1 MRTTLYFFL
10 GVIIT
15 IVIGN
20 SIIIFADSDTKIT
33 YSNWILITNSLIA
46 VGLSAMILLKDR
58 DSNEADKT
66 NILLTLGLIFWFIA
80 NIIWAYY
87 ELVLDIVSP
96 VPSLADLFLLSAYGF
111 LIYRLI
117 NIYKKLGHI
126 INKKILLLIISG
138 TGLFLIY
145 ILNLTLELSELSNF
159 RGLMLF
165 IVTIAYPT
173 LNSILTVL
181 ALMILLGIKNEKH
194 HFIPWIC
201 ELVGFLAIVVG
212 DSWFAIIVLTAFVEQ
227 IWMSAL
233 LLSAHYLLIAAGL
246 IWYLRYTIKWQ
257 SKDILYKIIINIR
270 GRNETSKKVLF
281 SSIIIISF
289 LIFAGFYYTNV
300 FSGDED
306 KDFFIKKSS
315 FYPQLSSS
323 SSSSSS
329 SSKYS
334 DDDNIKKEFV
344 VGAILPFTGSFSS
357 LGKSVKVALEK
368 AEYDVNKHFE
378 KMNSS
383 SSSPHF
389 TLLMANSK
397 TTPEETLVAI
407 KKLHEHGANIIVGP
421 SIGSTV
427 LAAKEY
433 ADANNITLISYSSTS
448 SSLSIEG
455 DNLFRLVPDD
465 TYQGKIVAERMI
477 KDGIKV
483 IVPIWR
489 GGLYSNDLY
498 KSTKYYFEKLG
509 GEVEEGINYKP
520 YTGKFATSLHRINF
534 LMWNQELEK
543 LNAIVA
549 DAIKKYGA
557 NSVGVYVI
565 SFDEITP
572 ILIQST
578 LYENLGKVRWYGAD
592 KIAQNHQITKNI
604 DAALFAM
611 KTHLSNPL
619 YSIDSESKKLHDL
632 KEVLKKQLHEV
643 GSITYPA
650 LAYDSY
656 WIAALSLDKNNTI
669 YNNNNSNNGNLT
681 KSFKEIIVETAESF
695 DEGISGKIKL
705 NKAGDRLDGNY
716 DFWIVAKD
724 NDTQSYEWKKE
735 EQMLE

>member
-20 SIIIFADSDTKIT
+20 SIIIFADSDTKMT

-46 VGLSAMILLKDR
+46 VGLSAMILVKDK
-58 DSNEADKT
+58 DSKEGDKT

-87 ELVLDIVSP
+87 EVVLDIVSP
-96 VPSLADLFLLSAYGF
+96 VPSLADVFLLSAYGF

-117 NIYKKLGHI
+117 NIYKKLGYI
-126 INKKILLLIISG
+126 TNKKILLLIISA

-145 ILNLTLELSELSNF
+145 ILNLTLDLSELSNF

-246 IWYLRYTIKWQ
+246 IWYLRYYIKWQ
-257 SKDILYKIIINIR
+257 SKDLIYKIMINIR
-270 GRNETSKKVLF
+270 RRRRENETFKRVLF

-323 SSSSSS
+323 SSS
-329 SSKYS
+329 KYS
-334 DDDNIKKEFV
+334 DDDNINKEFV

-383 SSSPHF
+383 SHF

-397 TTPEETLVAI
+397 TSPEESLVAI

-433 ADANNITLISYSSTS
+433 ADANNIILISYSSTS

-543 LNAIVA
+543 LNALVA
-549 DAIKKYGA
+549 DAIKKYGV

-578 LYENLGKVRWYGAD
+578 LYENLGKVRWYGSD

-632 KEVLKKQLHEV
+632 KEVLEKQLHEV

-656 WIAALSLDKNNTI
+656 WVAALSLDKNNT
-669 YNNNNSNNGNLT
+669 NNNNNNGNLT
-681 KSFKEIIVETAESF
+681 KSFKEIVPEIAESF
-695 DEGISGKIKL
+695 DDAISGKIKL
-705 NKAGDRLDGNY
+705 NKAGDRLDGNF

-735 EQMLE
+735 

>member
-1 MRTTLYFFL
+1 LRTTLYFFL

-20 SIIIFADSDTKIT
+20 SIIFFAESDSKIIF
-33 YSNWILITNSLIA
+33 SNWILIINSLTA
-46 VGLSAMILLKDR
+46 AGLSAMILLKDK
-58 DSNEADKT
+58 DSDEGVDKT

-87 ELVLDIVSP
+87 EVVLDIVSP

-117 NIYKKLGHI
+117 NIYRKLGHI
-126 INKKILLLIISG
+126 TNKKILILIISG

-145 ILNLTLELSELSNF
+145 ILNLTLDLTEVSNF

-173 LNSILTVL
+173 LNSILTAL
-181 ALMILLGIKNEKH
+181 ALMILLRIKNEKH
-194 HFIPWIC
+194 HFVPWVC
-201 ELVGFLAIVVG
+201 ELIGFLAIVVG

-227 IWMSAL
+227 LWMSAL

-246 IWYLRYTIKWQ
+246 IWYLRYYIKWQ
-257 SKDILYKIIINIR
+257 SKDLIFKIITNIR
-270 GRNETSKKVLF
+270 RRKNETFKKVLF
-281 SSIIIISF
+281 TSILLISF
-289 LIFAGFYYTNV
+289 LIFTSFYYTNV
-300 FSGDED
+300 FSGDEG

-315 FYPQLSSS
+315 SYPPLSST
-323 SSSSSS
+323 
-329 SSKYS
+329 YNE
-334 DDDNIKKEFV
+334 NIKKDFV
-344 VGAILPFTGSFSS
+344 VGAIIPFTGSFSS
-357 LGKSVKVALEK
+357 IGKSVKVALEK

-378 KMNSS
+378 GMNSS
-383 SSSPHF
+383 SHF
-389 TLLMANSK
+389 NLLMANSK
-397 TTPEETLVAI
+397 STPEHSLEAI
-407 KKLHEHGANIIVGP
+407 KQLHSFGAKIIVGP
-421 SIGSTV
+421 AFGATV
-427 LAAKEY
+427 NATKEY

-465 TYQGKIVAERMI
+465 TYQGKIVAEKMI

-489 GGLYSNDLY
+489 GGLYGSDLY
-498 KSTKYYFEKLG
+498 KSTTSYFEKLG

-543 LNAIVA
+543 LNAIVSN
-549 DAIKKYGA
+549 AIKKYGA

-578 LYENLGKVRWYGAD
+578 LYEDLGKVRWYGSD
-592 KIAQNHQITKNI
+592 KIAQNHQITKNV
-604 DAALFAM
+604 DSALFAM
-611 KTHLSNPL
+611 KTNLSNPL
-619 YSIDSESKKLHDL
+619 YTIDSESKKLHDL
-632 KEVLKKQLHEV
+632 EEVLEKQLHEV
-643 GSITYPA
+643 SSITYSA

-656 WIAALSLDKNNTI
+656 WIAALSLDKNNTS
-669 YNNNNSNNGNLT
+669 YHNSNENLT
-681 KSFKEIIVETAESF
+681 NSFKQIILETAELF
-695 DEGISGKIKL
+695 DEGLTGKIKL
-705 NKAGDRLDGNY
+705 NKAGDRIGGNY

-724 NDTQSYEWKKE
+724 NDTQSYEWEKE
-735 EQMLE
+735 HNFKTESSFKES

>member
-20 SIIIFADSDTKIT
+20 SIIIFAESDTKIT

-46 VGLSAMILLKDR
+46 VGLSAMILVKDR
-58 DSNEADKT
+58 DSKEGDKT

-87 ELVLDIVSP
+87 EVVLDIVSP
-96 VPSLADLFLLSAYGF
+96 VPSLADIFLLSAYGF

-117 NIYKKLGHI
+117 NIYKKLGYI
-126 INKKILLLIISG
+126 TNKKILLLIISG

-145 ILNLTLELSELSNF
+145 ILNLTLDLSELSNF

-246 IWYLRYTIKWQ
+246 IWYLRYYIKWQ
-257 SKDILYKIIINIR
+257 SKDLIYKIIINIR
-270 GRNETSKKVLF
+270 RRRRRGKNETFKRILF

-289 LIFAGFYYTNV
+289 LIFTGFYYTNV

-315 FYPQLSSS
+315 SYPQLSL
-323 SSSSSS
+323 SSSS

-334 DDDNIKKEFV
+334 EDDNIKKDFV

-357 LGKSVKVALEK
+357 LGKSLKVALEK

-378 KMNSS
+378 QMNSS
-383 SSSPHF
+383 SHF

-397 TTPEETLVAI
+397 TSPEETVVAI
-407 KKLHEHGANIIVGP
+407 KKLHEHGANIVVGP

-465 TYQGKIVAERMI
+465 TSQGKLVAEKMI

-498 KSTKYYFEKLG
+498 KSTKSYFEKLG

-557 NSVGVYVI
+557 DSVGVYVI

-578 LYENLGKVRWYGAD
+578 LYENLGKVRWYGSD

-619 YSIDSESKKLHDL
+619 FSIDGESKKLHDL
-632 KEVLKKQLHEV
+632 EEVLEKQLHEV
-643 GSITYPA
+643 GSITYSA

-656 WIAALSLDKNNTI
+656 WIAALSLDKNNTTF
-669 YNNNNSNNGNLT
+669 NSSNNNGNLT
-681 KSFKEIIVETAESF
+681 KSFNDIVRETAESF
-695 DEGISGKIKL
+695 DEGVSGKIQL

-724 NDTQSYEWKKE
+724 NDTQSYEWEKE
-735 EQMLE
+735 H

>member
-20 SIIIFADSDTKIT
+20 SIIIFADSDTKMT

-46 VGLSAMILLKDR
+46 VGLSAMILVKDR
-58 DSNEADKT
+58 DSKEGDKT

-87 ELVLDIVSP
+87 EVVLDIVSP

-117 NIYKKLGHI
+117 NIYKKLGYI
-126 INKKILLLIISG
+126 TNKKILLLIISG

-145 ILNLTLELSELSNF
+145 ILNLTLNLSELSNF

-246 IWYLRYTIKWQ
+246 IWYLRYYIKWQ
-257 SKDILYKIIINIR
+257 SKDLIYKIIINIR
-270 GRNETSKKVLF
+270 RRRKNETFKTVLF

-289 LIFAGFYYTNV
+289 LIFTGFYYTNV

-315 FYPQLSSS
+315 YPQL
-323 SSSSSS
+323 SSS

-534 LMWNQELEK
+534 LMWNQDLEK

-557 NSVGVYVI
+557 NSVAVYVI

-578 LYENLGKVRWYGAD
+578 LYENLGKVRWYGSD
-592 KIAQNHQITKNI
+592 KIAQNHQITKNV
-604 DAALFAM
+604 DSASFAM
-611 KTHLSNPL
+611 KTNLSNPL

-632 KEVLKKQLHEV
+632 KEVLEKQLHEV

-656 WIAALSLDKNNTI
+656 WIAALSLDKNNTTF
-669 YNNNNSNNGNLT
+669 NNSNKNLT
-681 KSFKEIIVETAESF
+681 KKSFKEIIVETADSF

-705 NKAGDRLDGNY
+705 NKAGDRIGGNY

-724 NDTQSYEWKKE
+724 NNTQSYEWEKE
-735 EQMLE
+735 PNFSIGS

>member
-1 MRTTLYFFL
+1 LKTTIYFFL

-20 SIIIFADSDTKIT
+20 SIIFFAESDSKII
-33 YSNWILITNSLIA
+33 YANWILIINSLTA
-46 VGLSAMILLKDR
+46 AGLSAMIFLKDK
-58 DSNEADKT
+58 DSDEGGDKT

-87 ELVLDIVSP
+87 EVVLDIVSP
-96 VPSLADLFLLSAYGF
+96 VPSLADLFLMSAYGF
-111 LIYRLI
+111 IIYRLI
-117 NIYKKLGHI
+117 SIYRKLGHI
-126 INKKILLLIISG
+126 TNKKILILIISG
-138 TGLFLIY
+138 TGLFLVY
-145 ILNLTLELSELSNF
+145 ILNLTLDLTELSNF

-181 ALMILLGIKNEKH
+181 AMMILLGIKNEKH
-194 HFIPWIC
+194 HFIPWVC

-227 IWMSAL
+227 LWMSAL

-246 IWYLRYTIKWQ
+246 IWYLRYYIKWQ
-257 SKDILYKIIINIR
+257 SKDLIYKTITSVN
-270 GRNETSKKVLF
+270 RNTTFKKVLF
-281 SSIIIISF
+281 SSTILITFLLLASF
-289 LIFAGFYYTNV
+289 IYTNV
-300 FSGDED
+300 FSGDEG

-315 FYPQLSSS
+315 SYPELSSS
-323 SSSSSS
+323 D
-329 SSKYS
+329 YNE
-334 DDDNIKKEFV
+334 NIQKDFV
-344 VGAILPFTGSFSS
+344 IGAILPYTGAFSS

-378 KMNSS
+378 QMNSS
-383 SSSPHF
+383 SYF

-397 TTPEETLVAI
+397 TSPEESLVAI

-427 LAAKEY
+427 L

-549 DAIKKYGA
+549 NAIKKYGA
-557 NSVGVYVI
+557 NSVAVYVI

-578 LYENLGKVRWYGAD
+578 LYENLGKVRWYGSD
-592 KIAQNHQITKNI
+592 KIAQNHQLTKNV
-604 DAALFAM
+604 DSASFAM
-611 KTHLSNPL
+611 KTNLSNPIF
-619 YSIDSESKKLHDL
+619 SIDSESKKYHDL
-632 KEVLKKQLHEV
+632 KEVLEKQLHEV
-643 GSITYPA
+643 SSITYSA

-656 WIAALSLDKNNTI
+656 WIAALSLDKNNTTF
-669 YNNNNSNNGNLT
+669 NNSNENLT
-681 KSFKEIIVETAESF
+681 KKSFKDIIPETAESF

-705 NKAGDRLDGNY
+705 NKAGDRIGGNY

-724 NDTQSYEWKKE
+724 NDTQSYEWEKE
-735 EQMLE
+735 QNFRIEN

>member
-1 MRTTLYFFL
+1 LRTTLYFFL

-20 SIIIFADSDTKIT
+20 SIIIFADSDTKMT

-46 VGLSAMILLKDR
+46 VGLSAMILVKDR
-58 DSNEADKT
+58 DSKEGDKT

-87 ELVLDIVSP
+87 EVVLDIVSP

-117 NIYKKLGHI
+117 NIYKKLGYI
-126 INKKILLLIISG
+126 TNKKILLLIISG

-145 ILNLTLELSELSNF
+145 ILNLTLDLSELSNF

-246 IWYLRYTIKWQ
+246 IWYLRYYIKWQ
-257 SKDILYKIIINIR
+257 SKDLIYKIIINIR
-270 GRNETSKKVLF
+270 RRRKNETFKTVLF

-289 LIFAGFYYTNV
+289 LIFTGFYYTNV

-315 FYPQLSSS
+315 YPQLSSS
-323 SSSSSS
+323 SS
-329 SSKYS
+329 KYN

-557 NSVGVYVI
+557 NSVAVYVI

-578 LYENLGKVRWYGAD
+578 LYENLGNVRWYGSD
-592 KIAQNHQITKNI
+592 KIAQNHQITKNV
-604 DAALFAM
+604 DSASFAM
-611 KTHLSNPL
+611 KTNLSNPL

-632 KEVLKKQLHEV
+632 KEVLEKQLHEV

-656 WIAALSLDKNNTI
+656 WIAALSLDKNNTTF
-669 YNNNNSNNGNLT
+669 NNSNKNLIK
-681 KSFKEIIVETAESF
+681 KSFKEIIVETADSF

-705 NKAGDRLDGNY
+705 NKAGDRIGGNY

-724 NDTQSYEWKKE
+724 NNTQSYEWEKE
-735 EQMLE
+735 HNFSIGS